1 MAPLSTPASA
11 LFPLFPGARHS
22 RIETHWPFVAD
33 ALREDRLESGL
44 IVAYALGTIAAETA
58 GFEPISERPSKWNT
72 KKTPFDLYDGRAN
85 LGNKHPGDGAKFKG
99 RGFIQLTGRANY
111 ARIGDRLSVDLLAN
125 PELANEPRTAAR
137 ILALFIADR
146 EARIL
151 DALHAD
157 NLPVARKVVNGGTHG
172 LDRFTATYRG
182 ALELFR

>member
-1 MAPLSTPASA
+1 MRSA
-11 LFPLFPGARHS
+11 IHGFARDRQVVCVK
-22 RIETHWPFVAD
+22 RIENP
-33 ALREDRLESGL
+33 RLT
-44 IVAYALGTIAAETA
+44 V
-58 GFEPISERPSKWNT
+58 
-72 KKTPFDLYDGRAN
+72 
-85 LGNKHPGDGAKFKG
+85 GDGAKFKG

-111 ARIGDRLSVDLLAN
+111 ASIGDRLSVDLLAN

-137 ILALFIADR
+137 ILALFVADR

-157 NLPVARKVVNGGTHG
+157 NLPVARKAVNGGTHG